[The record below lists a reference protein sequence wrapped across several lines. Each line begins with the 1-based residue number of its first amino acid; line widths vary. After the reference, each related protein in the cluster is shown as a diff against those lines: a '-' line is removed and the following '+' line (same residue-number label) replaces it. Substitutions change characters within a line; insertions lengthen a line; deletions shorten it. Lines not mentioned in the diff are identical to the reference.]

1 MAEPLVLFDYWRSSA
16 CYRVRICLHL
26 KGLEFEQRQVNLA
39 PGSDE
44 QRGEEYLEL
53 NPQGLVPALRHGEAL
68 LTQSLAI
75 CEYLDEL
82 CPEPP
87 LLPADPLQRA
97 QARAVAFVVACD
109 IHPINNLRIQVYLK
123 ERLGVSAQGS
133 VDWMNHWMG
142 LGFQA
147 IENRLA
153 TGKRSGNCCFG
164 DEPGLADAC
173 LVPQVYNAERFGCD
187 LSGFPRIMDIVSHCR
202 AIPAFAAAA
211 PEAQPDAPSG

>member
-97 QARAVAFVVACD
+97 QARAVASVVACD